1 MIHLVGLLI
10 AGVTCAD
17 IAEKLDRV
25 RNHPDLTPQQ
35 RIEVAEIYSVHLVET
50 MGLACTWDAND

>member
-1 MIHLVGLLI
+1 MIHLVGLLV

-25 RNHPDLTPQQ
+25 KRHPDLTPQQ
-35 RIEVAEIYSVHLVET
+35 RIEVMEIYQVHLVET
-50 MGLACTWDAND
+50 MGLTCTWDAND